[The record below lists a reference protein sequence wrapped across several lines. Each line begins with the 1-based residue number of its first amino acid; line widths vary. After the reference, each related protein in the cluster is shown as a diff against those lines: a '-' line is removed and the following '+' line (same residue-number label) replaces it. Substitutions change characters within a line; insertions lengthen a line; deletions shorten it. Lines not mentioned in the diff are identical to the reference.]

1 MARMNKRYGSG
12 IKTGRKGEDKGR
24 REGGRD
30 TRGRDRRRLS
40 N

>member
-24 REGGRD
+24 REGGIPEGGIEGD
-30 TRGRDRRRLS
+30 
-40 N
+40 